1 MPKTRLFLPELGR
14 SRVDSIDIP
23 VLDGL
28 DGAALNVAWITFTGA
43 GWVPSIFRSLD
54 LSFPRRK
61 LTRQPMGEETSDR
74 KSFIFR
80 KLITKK

>member
-43 GWVPSIFRSLD
+43 GWVLLSFVPLTYRSLD
-54 LSFPRRK
+54 AN
-61 LTRQPMGEETSDR
+61 
-74 KSFIFR
+74 
-80 KLITKK
+80 